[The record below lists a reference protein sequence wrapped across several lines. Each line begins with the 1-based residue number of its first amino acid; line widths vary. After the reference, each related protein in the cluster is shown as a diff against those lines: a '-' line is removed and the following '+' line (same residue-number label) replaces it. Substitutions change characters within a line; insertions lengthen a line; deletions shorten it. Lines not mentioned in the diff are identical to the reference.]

1 MLFSIL
7 RDQDSEPLGGL
18 MRTVAGL
25 VIFCVLLAGCTSNDG
40 DSRKRECERLRD
52 HLVDLRVAQANVDEA
67 AHREAMIKALGESFA
82 SSCEALSQ
90 RERDC
95 AFKATDAA
103 AAAACSASSR

>member
-1 MLFSIL
+1 MTRAAAFA
-7 RDQDSEPLGGL
+7 
-18 MRTVAGL
+18 V
-25 VIFCVLLAGCTSNDG
+25 FCVLLASCTSNDG

-52 HLVDLRVAQANVDEA
+52 HLVDLRVAQANVDGA
-67 AHREAMIKALGESFA
+67 AHREAMTKALGESFA

-103 AAAACSASSR
+103 AAAACSTSNR